1 MRDEDQRKLIWF
13 ILSTL
18 WIKALWTLHPDA
30 LLPADQIPVYKMFSY
45 SDTPISKPTYIFFIC
60 SHTITLIYIYVW
72 GQVFVNYKN
81 LFLIWF
87 VIQVVQFGEFF
98 LNYNEAQIWYYIGPY
113 KLDIDLTLLKIVGLP
128 VTFLLYKVIW
138 RNNR

>member
-1 MRDEDQRKLIWF
+1 MRDADQRKLIWF

-30 LLPADQIPVYKMFSY
+30 LLPGVDIPVYKMFKY
-45 SDTPISKPTYIFFIC
+45 SETLISKPTYIFFIC

-87 VIQVVQFGEFF
+87 VIQIVQFGEFF
-98 LNYNEAQIWYYIGPY
+98 LNYNEAQIWYFIGPY

-128 VTFLLYKVIW
+128 ITFLLYKLIW
-138 RNNR
+138 RDR

>member
-30 LLPADQIPVYKMFSY
+30 LLPAAEIPVYKMFPY
-45 SDTPISKPTYIFFIC
+45 SDTQISKPTYIFFIC
-60 SHTITLIYIYVW
+60 SNTITLIYIYVW
-72 GQVFVNYKN
+72 GQVFVKYKN
-81 LFLIWF
+81 LFLVWF
-87 VIQVVQFGEFF
+87 VIQMVQFGEFF

-128 VTFLLYKVIW
+128 ITFLLYKLIW
-138 RNNR
+138 RSNQ

>member
-30 LLPADQIPVYKMFSY
+30 LLPAEQIPVYKMFPY

-72 GQVFVNYKN
+72 GQMFGRYKN

-87 VIQVVQFGEFF
+87 VIQTVQFGEYF
-98 LNYNEAQIWYYIGPY
+98 LNYNEAQLWYYIGPY
-113 KLDIDLTLLKIVGLP
+113 KLDIDFTLLKIVGLP
-128 VTFLLYKVIW
+128 ITFLLYKVIW
-138 RNNR
+138 RSRQ